1 MSQYLSYIIVY
12 FLLAFF
18 LAFGLFPV
26 YIYLLKRLGLGQ
38 RIREEA
44 VDGKKAEIFKKL
56 HTHKKGVPSL
66 GGWMFLFVTAIL
78 VLLSLL
84 LVKAGVINNSLISRQ
99 ETYIL
104 LFAFFFMGLLWL
116 VDDIFNYFGKSRV
129 KGLTAK
135 AKLVWMIIFA
145 FFISW
150 WFYAKL
156 GISTVNLWPFLP
168 EVNLGFGYFLLTFL
182 FTLAL
187 VNAVNITDGLDWL
200 AWGISLFVLLV
211 LGIYSFWVGWYL
223 STTLLM
229 VVAAVLLAFLW
240 FNIPPAKIFM
250 WDSGALALGGLMAA
264 TIYLLDNRVPIFV
277 PSLFLLGIF
286 WAELLTSFLQI
297 SWKKLFKKKLFP
309 IAPLH
314 HWLEFLGY
322 PEYNIVGRM
331 WLIQI
336 VLSLVALLFLFFWLG

>member
-26 YIYLLKRLGLGQ
+26 YIYLLKRWGLGQ

-56 HTHKKGVPSL
+56 HIHKWCVPSL
-66 GGWMFLFVTAIL
+66 GGGMFLFVTGIL
-78 VLLSLL
+78 VLLSLG
-84 LVKAGVINNSLISRQ
+84 LVKAWVINNSLISRQ

-116 VDDIFNYFGKSRV
+116 VDDIFNYFGKSKI

-150 WFYAKL
+150 WFYFKL
-156 GISTVNLWPFLP
+156 GISTINLWPFLP
-168 EVNLGFGYFLLTFL
+168 EIDLGFGYFLLTFL
-182 FTLAL
+182 FTISLA
-187 VNAVNITDGLDWL
+187 NAVNITDWLDGL
-200 AWGISLFVLLV
+200 AWGVSLFVLLV

-250 WDSGALALGGLMAA
+250 GDSGALALGGLMAA
-264 TIYLLDNRVPIFV
+264 TIYLLDNRAPIFV

-297 SWKKLFKKKLFP
+297 SWKKLFKRKLFP

-336 VLSLVALLFLFFWLG
+336 VLSLITLLFLLFWLG